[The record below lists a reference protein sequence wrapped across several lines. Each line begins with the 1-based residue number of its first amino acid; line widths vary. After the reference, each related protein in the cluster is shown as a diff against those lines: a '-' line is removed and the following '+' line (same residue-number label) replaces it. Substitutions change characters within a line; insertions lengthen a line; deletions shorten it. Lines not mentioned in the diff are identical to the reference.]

1 MTLAAQ
7 TPGIVARDNDPRNNC
22 GTHFDSSLLLVS
34 KVASGLFWRLQS
46 NVPHI
51 SEVDEISQ

>member
-22 GTHFDSSLLLVS
+22 GTHFGSSLLLVS
-34 KVASGLFWRLQS
+34 KVANGLLWTLL
-46 NVPHI
+46 
-51 SEVDEISQ
+51 E